1 MSVENIRKL
10 YKEMSADRGYFNQM
24 MVHVQD
30 HAQNAQ
36 QAFND
41 LAKGNSDLGAGV
53 ILPILR
59 CITSHVITAATNPDH
74 SGAERWAEVADY
86 LAPMIAMHYDMYTR
100 ECLENIDTI
109 LNDVPSEGA

>member
-41 LAKGNSDLGAGV
+41 LAKGNSDSAQG
-53 ILPILR
+53 
-59 CITSHVITAATNPDH
+59 
-74 SGAERWAEVADY
+74 
-86 LAPMIAMHYDMYTR
+86 
-100 ECLENIDTI
+100 
-109 LNDVPSEGA
+109 